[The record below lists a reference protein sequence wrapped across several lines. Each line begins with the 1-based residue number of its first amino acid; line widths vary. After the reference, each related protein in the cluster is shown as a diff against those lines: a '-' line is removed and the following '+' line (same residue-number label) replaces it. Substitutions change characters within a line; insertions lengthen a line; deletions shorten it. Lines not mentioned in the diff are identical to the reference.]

1 MLEIYQH
8 GGNYMSICILVANA
22 SEAHIYEAKSV
33 RSKDLTKIKTLTHPE
48 SREKGTDL
56 ISDRPGHYQTNH
68 SARSA
73 YEKSSPKETQAE
85 YFAIQLCDEL
95 NLNRKH
101 NTYEK
106 LIIIA
111 PPKFYGRMQKH
122 LNKHVTEF
130 IHIPKDYTKCK
141 PEKIAQHIYE
151 HLYE

>member
-1 MLEIYQH
+1 
-8 GGNYMSICILVANA
+8 MSICILVANA
-22 SEAHIYEAKSV
+22 SEAHIYEAKNI
-33 RSKDLTKIKTLTHPE
+33 RSKDLTEIKTLTHPE
-48 SREKGTDL
+48 SREKGLDL

-73 YEKSSPKETQAE
+73 YERKSPKETQAE

-95 NLNRKH
+95 NLDRMH
-101 NTYEK
+101 NIYEK

-122 LNKHVTEF
+122 LNKHVIEF

-141 PEKIAQHIYE
+141 PKEIAEHIYE